1 MLSRM
6 DPVTYPVVHLPV
18 IGDPNKSEAFTVC
31 FTVDAIGLL
40 LSQYQIDLFTP
51 QKLDG
56 GMANLDH
63 ACKLLSAGISHQA
76 QISVEDLRKRVN
88 LLILPELSA
97 AISQAISKASPQ
109 APATNPAPE
118 TPIQ

>member
-1 MLSRM
+1 M

-18 IGDPNKSEAFTVC
+18 IGDPNKSEPYTVC
-31 FTVDAIGLL
+31 FTVDAIGEL
-40 LSQYQIDLFTP
+40 LSKYQIDLFTP

-56 GMANLDH
+56 GMANLEH

-76 QISVEDLRKRVN
+76 QLSVEDLRKRVN
-88 LLILPELSA
+88 LLILPEISA

-109 APATNPAPE
+109 VAALE
-118 TPIQ
+118 TTPSPIQ

>member
-1 MLSRM
+1 M

-18 IGDPNKSEAFTVC
+18 IGDPNKSEPFTVC

-40 LSQYQIDLFTP
+40 KTQWQIDLFEP

-56 GMANLDH
+56 AMANLEH
-63 ACKLLSAGISHQA
+63 ACRLLSAGISHQA

-88 LLILPELSA
+88 LLILPDISA

-109 APATNPAPE
+109 VATPE
-118 TPIQ
+118 TTSTQIQ

>member
-1 MLSRM
+1 M

-18 IGDPNKSEAFTVC
+18 IGDPNKSEPFTIC
-31 FTVDAIGLL
+31 FTVDAIGEL
-40 LSQYQIDLFTP
+40 LSKYQIDLFTP

-56 GMANLDH
+56 AMQNLDH

-76 QISVEDLRKRVN
+76 NVPVEDLRKRVN
-88 LLILPELSA
+88 LLILPEISE
-97 AISQAISKASPQ
+97 AITRAISKASPQ
-109 APATNPAPE
+109 VPTIQPTPE